1 MVFSLFKVLAFMW
14 FASPLDAVLVFVQSE
29 LVSGLLPRS
38 VFLGWRPKKTFTV
51 TMLASMET
59 NI

>member
-1 MVFSLFKVLAFMW
+1 MW